1 MTVATSRL
9 PSIDLFAGAGGLSI
23 GLRRAGF
30 DTVGAVEFDRDAC
43 ETFASIHP
51 GVDLRQCDIAAV
63 SFREFPDVALVAGG
77 PPCQPFSSGG
87 KRLSAADPRDGFP
100 QFIRVIGSVRPQAF
114 LLENVPGAFR
124 GECEAYFSGVMNE
137 LRAMGYSLA
146 MREIDAADY
155 GVPQRRRRLF
165 VVGMKGRTFVF
176 PEPTHGPCRKHLWV
190 TSGSVLRRDAVIGDP
205 NESIVTYAKRPDP
218 RPSPFDGH
226 LFNGGGRPI
235 NLSAPARTILAAA
248 GGNKT
253 HFVDTNNE
261 VPPYHAKLL
270 RGGSPRSG
278 RLLGGRRITVRESA
292 LLQTFP
298 PSMRFAGTRSSQYRQ
313 VGNAVPPLLAEA
325 IGRALSAQL
334 LV

>member
-1 MTVATSRL
+1 M
-9 PSIDLFAGAGGLSI
+9 DLFAGAGGLSL

-30 DTVGAVEFDRDAC
+30 NPVAAVEFDRDAC
-43 ETFASIHP
+43 ETFASVHP

-63 SFREFPDVALVAGG
+63 SFREFKDVALVAGG

-87 KRLSAADPRDGFP
+87 KRLSSADPRDGFP
-100 QFIRVIGSVRPQAF
+100 QFIRVIGSVKPLAF

-124 GECEAYFSGVMNE
+124 GERGAYFAGVMEE

-146 MREIDAADY
+146 MQEIDAADY

-165 VVGMKGRTFVF
+165 VVGMRGKTFVF
-176 PEPTHGPCRKHLWV
+176 PEPTHGPGRKRPV
-190 TSGSVLRRDAVIGDP
+190 ASGFVLRKEAIGEP

-235 NLSAPARTILAAA
+235 DLTAPARTVLAAA

-253 HFVDTNNE
+253 HFVDTENE
-261 VPPYHAKLL
+261 VPPYHARIL

-278 RLLGGRRITVRESA
+278 RLPGGRRITVQESA

-298 PSMRFAGTRSSQYRQ
+298 PSLRFAGRRSSQYRQ

-325 IGRALSAQL
+325 VGRALFAQM
-334 LV
+334 